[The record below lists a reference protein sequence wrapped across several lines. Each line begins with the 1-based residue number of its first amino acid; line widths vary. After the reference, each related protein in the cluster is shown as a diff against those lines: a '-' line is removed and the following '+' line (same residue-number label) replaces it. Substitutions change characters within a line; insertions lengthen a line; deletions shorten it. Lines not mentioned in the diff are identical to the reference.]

1 MDFLKKYKKYIILFS
16 MLLLLSF
23 FFPFS
28 CDDFYWGSKS
38 LSFSTIKEIYN
49 DLFLNGRWLGNFF
62 AILISHNHL
71 IKALVI
77 SSVCALLIYIIDK
90 HEKMSL
96 WIFLVLIFLM
106 PINKFS
112 QVIIWGSGFSNYM
125 ISTFL
130 FISVYYL
137 VKKYYKKTNSKWYE
151 KIGLFIV
158 TLLNSLVVENITV
171 GTLMVLFVCNL
182 IYFIKNKKVNINLII
197 MFIGTI
203 IGAVMMFIHPSY
215 LNLLFGT
222 TINDRYI
229 PQSSRSLIKTIKNNL
244 FIQMFNLLINSN
256 ILLNGF
262 TMFVFSYLYLKKKI
276 KNIKVLISFYLLTI
290 MIIIGCLFKFNIYFM
305 FVIDILYLI
314 NYFYL
319 IYMACKFEKSIWEII
334 LLMVSVILPL
344 VFIQP
349 IGSRLFFLPYV
360 LQIILL
366 FRILDYNNVVIK
378 DYVWLKV
385 IVVIIYILLL
395 YMNIKN
401 YKCEIERDNY
411 IKNNLDRKLI
421 VIDDFKYSKYIWSGG
436 IDSNYFGR
444 YYNLY
449 HGYDENIRYIVRE
462 GMNND

>member
-49 DLFLNGRWLGNFF
+49 DLFLNGRWFGNFF

-96 WIFLVLIFLM
+96 WIFLVLILLM

-197 MFIGTI
+197 MFIGSI

-276 KNIKVLISFYLLTI
+276 KNIKLLISFYLLTI
-290 MIIIGCLFKFNIYFM
+290 LIIIGCLFEFNIYFM

-319 IYMACKFEKSIWEII
+319 IYMACKFEKSIWEITF
-334 LLMVSVILPL
+334 LMVSVILPL

-349 IGSRLFFLPYV
+349 IGSRLFFLPYI

-385 IVVIIYILLL
+385 IVAIIYILLL
-395 YMNIKN
+395 YMNIEN

-411 IKNNLDRKLI
+411 IKDNLDRKLI
-421 VIDDFKYSKYIWSGG
+421 VIDDFKYSKYVWSGD
-436 IDSNYFGR
+436 IDSNYFGK
-444 YYNLY
+444 YYDLY
-449 HGYDENIRYIVRE
+449 HGYDENIRYFVRG

>member
-1 MDFLKKYKKYIILFS
+1 

-62 AILISHNHL
+62 AILMSHNHL

-77 SSVCALLIYIIDK
+77 SIISTLLIYIIDK

-96 WIFLVLIFLM
+96 WIFLVLILLM

-171 GTLMVLFVCNL
+171 GTLMVLFVCNS
-182 IYFIKNKKVNINLII
+182 IYFIKNKKVNVNLII
-197 MFIGTI
+197 MFIGSI

-222 TINDRYI
+222 TLNDRYI
-229 PQSSRSLIKTIKNNL
+229 PQSSRSLIKIIKNNL

-349 IGSRLFFLPYV
+349 IGSRLFFYLM
-360 LQIILL
+360 
-366 FRILDYNNVVIK
+366 F
-378 DYVWLKV
+378 
-385 IVVIIYILLL
+385 
-395 YMNIKN
+395 
-401 YKCEIERDNY
+401 YK
-411 IKNNLDRKLI
+411 
-421 VIDDFKYSKYIWSGG
+421 
-436 IDSNYFGR
+436 
-444 YYNLY
+444 
-449 HGYDENIRYIVRE
+449 
-462 GMNND
+462 

>member
-1 MDFLKKYKKYIILFS
+1 MNFLKKYKKYIIIFVL
-16 MLLLLSF
+16 LLLLSF

-38 LSFSTIKEIYN
+38 LNFSTIKEIYN

-71 IKALVI
+71 IKALMI
-77 SSVCALLIYIIDK
+77 SIISTLLIYIIDK
-90 HEKMSL
+90 HEKISW
-96 WIFLVLIFLM
+96 WIFLLLILLM
-106 PINKFS
+106 PVNKFT

-125 ISTFL
+125 VSTFL

-137 VKKYYKKTNSKWYE
+137 IKRYYINIKSKWYE

-158 TLLNSLVVENITV
+158 TILNSLVVENITV
-171 GTLMVLFVCNL
+171 GTLMILFIYNL
-182 IYFIKNKKVNINLII
+182 IFIIKNKKVNINLII
-197 MFIGTI
+197 MFIGSI

-229 PQSSRSLIKTIKNNL
+229 PQSSGSLIWTIKNNL
-244 FIQMFNLLINSN
+244 FDGIFVNLINEN
-256 ILLNGF
+256 IILNGF
-262 TMFVFSYLYLKKKI
+262 ILFVFSYLYLKGKF
-276 KNIKVLISFYLLTI
+276 KNITGLISFYLLTVMTI
-290 MIIIGCLFKFNIYFM
+290 LGGLLKFNIYNM

-319 IYMACKFEKSIWEII
+319 IYMGCKFKKSIWEII

-378 DYVWLKV
+378 DYAWLKIFTLILYV
-385 IVVIIYILLL
+385 LLL
-395 YMNIKN
+395 YVNIEN
-401 YKCEIERDNY
+401 YRCEVKRDNY
-411 IKNNLDRKLI
+411 IKNNLDKKI
-421 VIDDFKYSKYIWSGG
+421 IEVNGYKYPKYVWFDKIDGE
-436 IDSNYFGR
+436 YFGR
-444 YYNLY
+444 YYDLY
-449 HGYDENIRYIVRE
+449 HGYDEKIRYEIRNE
-462 GMNND
+462 QND

>member
-38 LSFSTIKEIYN
+38 LSFNTIKEIYN
-49 DLFLNGRWLGNFF
+49 DLFLNGRWLGDFF

-77 SSVCALLIYIIDK
+77 SGVCTLLIYIIDK

-125 ISTFL
+125 ISTLL

-137 VKKYYKKTNSKWYE
+137 IKKYYKNNYSKWYE
-151 KIGLFIV
+151 KLGIFIV

-182 IYFIKNKKVNINLII
+182 IYFIKNKKVNVNLII
-197 MFIGTI
+197 MFVGSIV
-203 IGAVMMFIHPSY
+203 GAIMMFIHPSY
-215 LNLLFGT
+215 LNLIIGNS
-222 TINDRYI
+222 INDRYI
-229 PQSSRSLIKTIKNNL
+229 PQSSGSLIKTVKNNL

-262 TMFVFSYLYLKKKI
+262 TMFVFSYLFITKKI
-276 KNIKVLISFYLLTI
+276 KNVKVLISFYLLTI
-290 MIIIGCLFKFNIYFM
+290 ITLLSGFFKFNKYFM

-319 IYMACKFEKSIWEII
+319 IYVVCKFEKSIWEII

-349 IGSRLFFLPYV
+349 IGSRLFFLPYM

-378 DYVWLKV
+378 DYNWLK
-385 IVVIIYILLL
+385 IIVIIIYGLFL
-395 YMNIKN
+395 YMNVEN

-411 IKNNLDRKLI
+411 IKNNLDSKLI
-421 VIDDFKYSKYIWSGG
+421 VIDDFKYSKYVWSGG

-444 YYNLY
+444 YYDLY
-449 HGYDENIRYIVRE
+449 HGYDENIRYFVRGE
-462 GMNND
+462 LNND

>member
-1 MDFLKKYKKYIILFS
+1 M
-16 MLLLLSF
+16 LLSF

-71 IKALVI
+71 IKAFVI

-158 TLLNSLVVENITV
+158 TLLNSLVIENITV

-276 KNIKVLISFYLLTI
+276 KNIKMLISFYLLTI
-290 MIIIGCLFKFNIYFM
+290 LIIIGCLFKFNIYFM

-395 YMNIKN
+395 YMNIEN

-421 VIDDFKYSKYIWSGG
+421 VIDDFKYSKYVWSGG
-436 IDSNYFGR
+436 IDNNYFGR

-449 HGYDENIRYIVRE
+449 HGYDENIRYFVRG

>member
-1 MDFLKKYKKYIILFS
+1 M
-16 MLLLLSF
+16 LLSF

-71 IKALVI
+71 IKAFVI

-215 LNLLFGT
+215 LNLIFGT

-276 KNIKVLISFYLLTI
+276 KNIKMLISFYLLTI
-290 MIIIGCLFKFNIYFM
+290 LIIIGCLFKFNIYFM

-395 YMNIKN
+395 YMNIEN

-421 VIDDFKYSKYIWSGG
+421 VIDDFKYSKYIWSGK
-436 IDSNYFGR
+436 IDNNYFGR

-449 HGYDENIRYIVRE
+449 HGYDENIRYFVRG

>member
-1 MDFLKKYKKYIILFS
+1 MNFLKKYKKYIILFS

-77 SSVCALLIYIIDK
+77 SIISTLLICIIDK
-90 HEKMSL
+90 HEKIS
-96 WIFLVLIFLM
+96 WLIFLLLILLM
-106 PINKFS
+106 PVNKFS

-137 VKKYYKKTNSKWYE
+137 VKKYYKKNNSKWYE

-197 MFIGTI
+197 MFIGSI

-262 TMFVFSYLYLKKKI
+262 TMFVFSYLYLKKKNVI
-276 KNIKVLISFYLLTI
+276 KANV
-290 MIIIGCLFKFNIYFM
+290 
-305 FVIDILYLI
+305 VP
-314 NYFYL
+314 
-319 IYMACKFEKSIWEII
+319 II
-334 LLMVSVILPL
+334 LVRNTHK
-344 VFIQP
+344 IQ
-349 IGSRLFFLPYV
+349 GSINNTHSKRFFLLSSV
-360 LQIILL
+360 
-366 FRILDYNNVVIK
+366 
-378 DYVWLKV
+378 
-385 IVVIIYILLL
+385 
-395 YMNIKN
+395 
-401 YKCEIERDNY
+401 
-411 IKNNLDRKLI
+411 
-421 VIDDFKYSKYIWSGG
+421 
-436 IDSNYFGR
+436 
-444 YYNLY
+444 
-449 HGYDENIRYIVRE
+449 
-462 GMNND
+462 

>member
-1 MDFLKKYKKYIILFS
+1 MDFLKQYKKYIILFS

-62 AILISHNHL
+62 AILMSHNHL

-77 SSVCALLIYIIDK
+77 SIISTLLIYIIDK

-96 WIFLVLIFLM
+96 WIFLVLILLM

-158 TLLNSLVVENITV
+158 TLLNSLVVENI
-171 GTLMVLFVCNL
+171 
-182 IYFIKNKKVNINLII
+182 KNKKVNINLII
-197 MFIGTI
+197 MFIGSI

-290 MIIIGCLFKFNIYFM
+290 LIIIGCLFKFNIYFM

-385 IVVIIYILLL
+385 IVAIIYILLL
-395 YMNIKN
+395 YMNIEN

-411 IKNNLDRKLI
+411 IKDNLDSKLI
-421 VIDDFKYSKYIWSGG
+421 VIDDFKYSKYVWSGD
-436 IDSNYFGR
+436 IDSNYFGK
-444 YYNLY
+444 YYDTY
-449 HGYDENIRYIVRE
+449 HGYDENIRYFVRG

>member
-1 MDFLKKYKKYIILFS
+1 MDFLNKYKKYIILFS

-71 IKALVI
+71 IKAFVI

-171 GTLMVLFVCNL
+171 GTLMVLFVFNL

-244 FIQMFNLLINSN
+244 FIQMFNLLINNN

-290 MIIIGCLFKFNIYFM
+290 MIIIGCLFKFNIYF
-305 FVIDILYLI
+305 FSIFDFNIRIYRI
-314 NYFYL
+314 N
-319 IYMACKFEKSIWEII
+319 
-334 LLMVSVILPL
+334 
-344 VFIQP
+344 
-349 IGSRLFFLPYV
+349 
-360 LQIILL
+360 
-366 FRILDYNNVVIK
+366 
-378 DYVWLKV
+378 
-385 IVVIIYILLL
+385 
-395 YMNIKN
+395 
-401 YKCEIERDNY
+401 
-411 IKNNLDRKLI
+411 KNN
-421 VIDDFKYSKYIWSGG
+421 F
-436 IDSNYFGR
+436 
-444 YYNLY
+444 
-449 HGYDENIRYIVRE
+449 
-462 GMNND
+462 

>member
-28 CDDFYWGSKS
+28 CDDFYWESKS

-62 AILISHNHL
+62 AILMSHNHL

-77 SSVCALLIYIIDK
+77 SIISTLLIYIIDK

-96 WIFLVLIFLM
+96 WIFLVLILLM

-197 MFIGTI
+197 MFIGSI

-290 MIIIGCLFKFNIYFM
+290 LIIIGCLFKFNIYFM

-319 IYMACKFEKSIWEII
+319 IYMACKFEKIIWEII

-344 VFIQP
+344 VFIHP

-385 IVVIIYILLL
+385 IVAIIYILLL
-395 YMNIKN
+395 YINIEN

-411 IKNNLDRKLI
+411 IKDNLDSKLI
-421 VIDDFKYSKYIWSGG
+421 VIDDFKYSKYVWSGD
-436 IDSNYFGR
+436 IDSNYFGK
-444 YYNLY
+444 YYDTY
-449 HGYDENIRYIVRE
+449 HGYDENIRYFVRG